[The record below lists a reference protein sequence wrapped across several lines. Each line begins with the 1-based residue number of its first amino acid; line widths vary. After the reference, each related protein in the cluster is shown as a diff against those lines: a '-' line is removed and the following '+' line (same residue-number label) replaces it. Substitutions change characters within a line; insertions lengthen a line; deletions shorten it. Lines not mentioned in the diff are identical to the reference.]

1 MIRIAHLRLLGSRRP
16 GILPTVLSSVLGA
29 VLAAGC
35 GGRSDYWSS
44 PIDSSP
50 PAFALPGAVALVD
63 VQATRI
69 VLLTPGP
76 NQSLTTTPIP
86 VGPNILNAVA
96 SPDGRKLFVVSG
108 GHRAQIG
115 NAQPDE
121 SPSLTVIDPSQPVPA
136 QKYLLTTLTDPLA
149 GLAVDP
155 GGHWVV
161 LYAGSGTSQPFV
173 ANPNELVI
181 LDVTKPPATAVA
193 VSHNLMSFGGRPQRF
208 TFTQPLALPTGL
220 HPLLVV
226 ESDQGL
232 SLLQLEHP
240 EIPEITVPLTNG
252 SDTRLLT
259 PAGIAVDPGDASHG
273 AGIGIRLT
281 NDSDVV
287 SLQFV
292 AEPGADLT
300 VQNGFVPTVNLTDVG
315 GIPSD
320 LAFVHTDGGLRL
332 AALVPPRS
340 KATLIDPVTSLT
352 EDVALPVPYQ
362 SLSLVTDPKHDASA
376 SNPNATVDVALLW
389 NGSASRDQEG
399 VAFWELG
406 QTSGQPYRSIATVGI
421 TDVIAGVLDVPA
433 AATGDTLKVLE
444 TADAATFYI
453 LDLTTRTAAPLLTST
468 SSIDLSMSPIGDQVW
483 TFVPQ
488 GTQVAATRLQ
498 TKQPRSLL
506 IERPVSQVFEL
517 RRADGGLSA
526 IVLHDQGGIG
536 ATLYDADTLDP
547 KTRRLYA
554 GLLTAELSTGGA
566 P

>member
-1 MIRIAHLRLLGSRRP
+1 MIRIAHFLLS
-16 GILPTVLSSVLGA
+16 IVLGA
-29 VLAAGC
+29 ALSAGC

-63 VQATRI
+63 VQATRV
-69 VLLTPGP
+69 VLLTPGV
-76 NQSLTTTPIP
+76 NQSLTSTPIP

-161 LYAGSGTSQPFV
+161 LYAGSGSGQTFSQPFSQPFV

-181 LDVTKPPATAVA
+181 LDVTQPPATAVA
-193 VSHNLMSFGGRPQRF
+193 ISHNLMSFGGRPQRF
-208 TFTQPLALPTGL
+208 TFTRPLALPTGL

-226 ESDQGL
+226 ESDQSL

-273 AGIGIRLT
+273 AGIGIRLA

-332 AALVPPRS
+332 AALVPAKS

-362 SLSLVTDPKHDASA
+362 SLSLVTDPKNDASA

-389 NGSASRDQEG
+389 NGSASGDQAG

-421 TDVIAGVLDVPA
+421 TDVIASVLDVPP

-468 SSIDLSMSPIGDQVW
+468 ATIDLSMSPIGDQVW
-483 TFVPQ
+483 TFIPR
-488 GTQVAATRLQ
+488 GTQVAATSLQ

-517 RRADGGLSA
+517 QRADGGRSA
-526 IVLHDQGGIG
+526 IAIHDQGGVG
-536 ATLYDADTLDP
+536 ATVYDATTLDD

-554 GLLTAELSTGGA
+554 GLLTANVSTGGA